1 MKICTM
7 GRLLNLKLKDTDF
20 VRHAMDWE
28 GLTLVQFK
36 HAVHAKEEVSE
47 LLCNNLVQACT
58 LKDKVPAMNVGA
70 KAK

>member
-1 MKICTM
+1 
-7 GRLLNLKLKDTDF
+7 
-20 VRHAMDWE
+20 MDLE
-28 GLTLVQFK
+28 GQMLVQFK
-36 HAVHAKEEVSE
+36 HAVHVKEEVSE